1 VFEDTTIRQTV
12 MVSVDADTIRL
23 QLSNAFGGSDLPITA
38 VTVALPEEQKAGIS
52 GIQADTAQTVTFSGS
67 ESFIVPNGAV
77 VFSDP
82 IEFPVEARS
91 IVSVSIYLEKGQTTN
106 SITSHPGSRTTSW
119 FLRGNHVDEAELDGA
134 ASVAHWY
141 FISAIEGSVAA
152 TNGTKNG
159 RGTIAIVGDSIT
171 DGRGSTTDGND
182 RWPDQLLARL
192 QNDTAT
198 SGIAILNQ
206 AAGGN
211 RILADGLGPN
221 GLGRID
227 RDVLSHSGVR
237 WAIIF
242 IGVNDIGT
250 TPSIES
256 AQTAVGDRIIQ
267 GYDQIIT
274 RLHRHGIA
282 VIGCTIT
289 PMTGPGQ
296 SYGTPERE
304 VTRNTVNEWI
314 RTGGRFDAVVDFDET
329 VRDPENLERLL
340 PEYDTGDYL
349 HLNPTGYGAM
359 AEAVDL
365 TLFS

>member
-1 VFEDTTIRQTV
+1 

-38 VTVALPEEQKAGIS
+38 VTVALPAEQKAGIS
-52 GIQADTAQTVTFSGS
+52 GIQSDTAQTVTFSGS

-106 SITSHPGSRTTSW
+106 EITSHPGSRTTSW
-119 FLRGNHVDEAELDGA
+119 FLRGNHVAEGELDGA

-141 FISAIEGSVAA
+141 FISAIEGSGPAA
-152 TNGTKNG
+152 KTDN

-198 SGIAILNQ
+198 ASIAILNQ

-250 TPSIES
+250 TPSTTS
-256 AQTAVGDRIIQ
+256 SQTVIGDRIIQ
-267 GYDQIIT
+267 AYDQMIT

-282 VIGCTIT
+282 VIGATIT

-296 SYGTPERE
+296 TYGTPERE
-304 VTRNTVNEWI
+304 ATRTRVNEWI
-314 RTGGRFDAVVDFDET
+314 RNGGRFDAVVDFDEA
-329 VRDPENLERLL
+329 VRDPERHERLL

-349 HLNPTGYGAM
+349 HLNPKGYGAM

-365 TLFS
+365 TLFA